1 LAEVA
6 AYKKCVV
13 ATGGGIV
20 KRKTNWMHLRN
31 GVVVCLTGSAELLAQ
46 RVTKD
51 GAEVRPLFKD
61 ADGDQGKIAE
71 IIKELQKDRQ
81 AMYDNAD
88 VTVTLLVGEDGVSE
102 GENLDELNQRV
113 LRSLRNRIKEDDTKS
128 RLKNEPKPG
137 DITVT
142 GM

>member
-1 LAEVA
+1 M
-6 AYKKCVV
+6 
-13 ATGGGIV
+13 

-46 RVTKD
+46 RVTKY

-102 GENLDELNQRV
+102 GENLDELNQRL

>member
-1 LAEVA
+1 
-6 AYKKCVV
+6 
-13 ATGGGIV
+13 
-20 KRKTNWMHLRN
+20 MHLRN

-46 RVTKD
+46 RVTKY

-102 GENLDELNQRV
+102 GENLDELNQRL

>member
-1 LAEVA
+1 
-6 AYKKCVV
+6 
-13 ATGGGIV
+13 V

-46 RVTKD
+46 RVTQD

-142 GM
+142 GL